1 MDIFLGIILFF
12 VLLYY
17 ALKLF
22 LRYGLPWLID
32 RFMRNQQNKYQ
43 QQQGFNQ
50 DRKEGEVRVKMDK
63 RKKGKD
69 DSSFGEYVDYEDVK
83 E

>member
-1 MDIFLGIILFF
+1 MDILLGIILFF

-22 LRYGLPWLID
+22 LRYGLPWLIG
-32 RFMRNQQNKYQ
+32 RFMHNQQNKYQ
-43 QQQGFNQ
+43 QQQGFNT
-50 DRKEGEVRVKMDK
+50 DKKEGEVRVKMDK
-63 RKKGKD
+63 RKKSKD
-69 DSSFGEYVDYEDVK
+69 DSGFGEYVDYEDVK

>member
-1 MDIFLGIILFF
+1 MDILLGIILFF

-22 LRYGLPWLID
+22 LRYGLPWLIG

-50 DRKEGEVRVKMDK
+50 NNKEGEIRVKRDK
-63 RKKGKD
+63 RKKDKD
-69 DSSFGEYVDYEDVK
+69 DGDFGEYVDYEDVK

>member
-1 MDIFLGIILFF
+1 MDILLGIILFF
-12 VLLYY
+12 VLIYY

-22 LRYGLPWLID
+22 LRFGLPWLIG

-43 QQQGFNQ
+43 QQQGFGKQ
-50 DRKEGEVRVKMDK
+50 KKEGEVRVKMTK
-63 RKKGKD
+63 TEKEKD
-69 DSSFGEYVDYEDVK
+69 DSGFGEYVDYEDVK

>member
-1 MDIFLGIILFF
+1 MDILFGIILFF

-22 LRYGLPWLID
+22 LRYGLPWLIG

-43 QQQGFNQ
+43 QQQGDNQ
-50 DRKEGEVRVKMDK
+50 NKKEGEVRVKMDK
-63 RKKGKD
+63 GKKGKD
-69 DSSFGEYVDYEDVK
+69 DSGFGEYVD
-83 E
+83 